1 MMQSQPQGARRA
13 VGMIDM
19 LRLSAPQPAWPA
31 DAGTFLLAIQRRG
44 ASKVHQHGRTA
55 QLGPGDMALY
65 SAADDYRVEL
75 QAASEQLLLVIPAAP
90 LRSACPELDRLTAVR
105 LKNSQPLVA
114 LLAIM
119 ADSHF
124 HAPHD
129 LPPSAAAHAAH
140 ALIATV
146 AGCLL
151 ALEETSP
158 AERTR
163 LSQYHLRRIREYALA
178 HLGDAKLSV
187 AQVGAAL
194 GLSAAHIHRL
204 FAAETQTFTA
214 WLWESRLRACQQALR
229 QQSLARL
236 SISTIAFQHG
246 FAHATHFSRA
256 FRARFGV
263 TASAWR
269 NGAEA

>member
-1 MMQSQPQGARRA
+1 MIEMMQ
-13 VGMIDM
+13 
-19 LRLSAPQPAWPA
+19 L
-31 DAGTFLLAIQRRG
+31 GTERPDSTAQAEVFLLAIQRRG
-44 ASKVHQHGRTA
+44 ASRVCQHGRTA

-65 SAADDYRVEL
+65 SAADPYHVEV
-75 QAASEQLLLVIPAAP
+75 QADSEQLVLAMPAAP
-90 LRSACPELDRLTAVR
+90 LRSACPELEQLTAVR
-105 LKNSQPLVA
+105 LENSQPLVS

-124 HAPHD
+124 HAPQE
-129 LPPSAAAHAAH
+129 LPAAAAALAAH

-151 ALEETSP
+151 TLNDAAP
-158 AERTR
+158 AKRTR
-163 LSQYHLRRIREYALA
+163 LSQYHLRRIRHYALA
-178 HLGDAKLSV
+178 NLGDAKLSV

-204 FAAETQTFTA
+204 FADETQTFTA

-236 SISTIAFQHG
+236 SISAIAFQHG

-263 TASAWR
+263 TASTWR
-269 NGAEA
+269 NGAKA